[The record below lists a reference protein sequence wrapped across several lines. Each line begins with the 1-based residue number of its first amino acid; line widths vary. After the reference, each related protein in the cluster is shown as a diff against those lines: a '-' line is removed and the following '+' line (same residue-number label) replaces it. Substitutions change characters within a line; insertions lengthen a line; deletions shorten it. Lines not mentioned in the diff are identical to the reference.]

1 MAAYKIFEL
10 KIVISFDTGSHRFNL
25 RAAAVIFHDEYVL
38 LHQVE
43 GDDFWCLPGGRME
56 PGEHAAQTV
65 IREME
70 EEVGASVQ
78 IEKTLCIVENF
89 FSYNGRPNH
98 EIGIYLVARLEPG
111 SPLLDL
117 AVSHSGHE
125 RNKRLTLTW
134 VARQRLSEIDVRPI
148 FLRQLL
154 QADRVALAHVIQ
166 QESHFEFSY

>member
-125 RNKRLTLTW
+125 RNKRLTFTW
-134 VARQRLSEIDVRPI
+134 VARQRLSEIDVRPV

-166 QESHFEFSY
+166 QESHFEISY